1 MPIVIP
7 TPCFKLT
14 RTKFTRKSIIKTNK
28 VELLIIVCTIDNGS
42 MNCDAPTQ
50 IDAMEMIIERINSN
64 VKVLGDLKVMSDE
77 VSIQIR

>member
-1 MPIVIP
+1 
-7 TPCFKLT
+7 
-14 RTKFTRKSIIKTNK
+14 
-28 VELLIIVCTIDNGS
+28 

-77 VSIQIR
+77 VSMQIR